1 MEVVSKVLP
10 IMGLTLAILAL
21 SPVPLAY
28 CGATGTCLQA
38 SAGPGG
44 AEGSMEGMSGEEGP
58 VGDSAGV
65 YRAGLMLLLVW
76 SLVDLAR
83 VTLRAVVRAVK
94 PRVSRAATSPAA
106 PCAAG
111 GARERKAQRSVAGS
125 CALLEG
131 SARACPTLGQQVG
144 AEGGGRI
151 EDWLHAQHG
160 SGRAGALSTVTPEPR
175 EEVIRTASDESV
187 LHAAGNASLLARTL
201 ASKTVDPSLLT
212 ALFPPSIGPCPY
224 VLSLLSPPLASFLV
238 FRPFL
243 PLDVYSEI

>member
-83 VTLRAVVRAVK
+83 VALRAVVRAVK
-94 PRVSRAATSPAA
+94 PRVSRAATGPAA

-111 GARERKAQRSVAGS
+111 GAREREAQRSVAGS
-125 CALLEG
+125 GALLEG
-131 SARACPTLGQQVG
+131 SASTLGRQVG